1 MVYFDNAATGGF
13 KNGATIEKAYEVMRY
28 VTANPG
34 RSGHRLSILGAEIV
48 YSAREEL
55 GKLFNCKTE
64 TVIFTK
70 NCTEAL
76 NTAIFGLV
84 KSGEVITTVYEHN
97 SVLRPLY
104 ALKKHKGIEIKTV
117 YFDKEC
123 DLAQK
128 IEQKITEKTSAII
141 MNAASNVTGEV
152 LPFRAVG
159 EIAKRYNIPFI
170 LDGAQAGGH
179 VEIDM
184 IKDNITALALAGH
197 KGLYGLMGTGALL
210 INGADIPP
218 LTYGGTG
225 SQSFDEQPLSYPERL
240 ESGTLNLIGISSLL
254 EGVKYVA
261 PNIKT
266 FSDRLNELTETLING
281 LSALPYIKGYSKPNP
296 VGIVSFSFDGMES
309 QELAD
314 ILSEEYDIAVRGGFH
329 CAPLIHRTL
338 GTDKDGL
345 IRVSFAV
352 QNTTREISFLLN
364 ALERIHK
371 TING

>member
-1 MVYFDNAATGGF
+1 M
-13 KNGATIEKAYEVMRY
+13 
-28 VTANPG
+28 
-34 RSGHRLSILGAEIV
+34 
-48 YSAREEL
+48 
-55 GKLFNCKTE
+55 
-64 TVIFTK
+64 IFTK

-84 KSGEVITTVYEHN
+84 TDGEVITTEYEHN

-104 ALKKHKGIEIKTV
+104 ALKKQRGIEIKTLF
-117 YFDKEC
+117 FDKEC
-123 DLAQK
+123 DLDKK
-128 IEQKITEKTSAII
+128 IEQNITEKTRAII
-141 MNAASNVTGEV
+141 VNGASNVTGEV
-152 LPFRAVG
+152 LPFRLIGGV
-159 EIAKRYNIPFI
+159 AKRHNIPFI

-184 IKDNITALALAGH
+184 VKDNISALALAGH

-210 INGADIPP
+210 INGVDIPP
-218 LTYGGTG
+218 LMYGGTG

-240 ESGTLNLIGISSLL
+240 ESGTLNLIGIASLL

-261 PNIKT
+261 SNIKT
-266 FSDRLNELTETLING
+266 FSDRLFELTKTLING
-281 LSALPYIKGYSKPNP
+281 LSALPYVKVYSKPNP
-296 VGIVSFSFDGMES
+296 VGIVSFSFDKIPS
-309 QELAD
+309 QELSD

-329 CAPLIHRTL
+329 CAPLIHKRL

-364 ALERIHK
+364 ALERINK
-371 TING
+371 TITV